1 VIKKRSNDTKSV
13 SCPFY
18 VMYLTN
24 LTKQQRNNQDNTT
37 NDRTTFAV
45 SSAIRRVPVNS
56 RITTAYSKRQLTR
69 RQINSPISM
78 STYSTL
84 DENDAK
90 FTTNFSFIPYHKRLS
105 MKTSSME
112 NESSNS
118 LRDLLRTRSLNH
130 VHV

>member
-1 VIKKRSNDTKSV
+1 
-13 SCPFY
+13 
-18 VMYLTN
+18 MYLTN
-24 LTKQQRNNQDNTT
+24 LTKQQRSNQDNTT
-37 NDRTTFAV
+37 HNRTTFAV

-56 RITTAYSKRQLTR
+56 RITTAYSKRHLTR
-69 RQINSPISM
+69 RQVNSPISI

-84 DENDAK
+84 DENNA
-90 FTTNFSFIPYHKRLS
+90 TTNFSFIPYHKRLS